1 MTNLKEKLSGKIK
14 QVVAKVTGDE
24 KLAQK
29 GKEQSKKADTE
40 PLVKPF
46 GNLDKLT

>member
-29 GKEQSKKADTE
+29 GKESKKADTE